1 MYSKWGNAE
10 LVICRRHIFRA
21 WMQKMESVTRHVHRI
36 SMQSWRFVHLQHLN
50 AELVIYTRHIHGT
63 WMQNWWLVQDI
74 FTALECRIKDLY
86 ETYYLQDL
94 NAELVTCTDKV
105 KGREC
110 RIDDWYKTLVLALS
124 AYKFINMYILTT
136 KIAYIS
142 THTYTCIYV
151 HACIYQGQQT
161 EEKVFEKR
169 KVFRRTDT
177 GSMITETGSWFQ
189 EVEAWKEKEFWPL
202 DLVWRGGILTKRAKL
217 PGRSVKVK
225 NVWMVGGGLI
235 RDDLKAK
242 QRQLVFNPLLNG

>member
-1 MYSKWGNAE
+1 M
-10 LVICRRHIFRA
+10 
-21 WMQKMESVTRHVHRI
+21 
-36 SMQSWRFVHLQHLN
+36 
-50 AELVIYTRHIHGT
+50 
-63 WMQNWWLVQDI
+63 
-74 FTALECRIKDLY
+74 
-86 ETYYLQDL
+86 
-94 NAELVTCTDKV
+94 TCTDKV

-189 EVEAWKEKEFWPL
+189 EVEAWKE
-202 DLVWRGGILTKRAKL
+202 RILTTG
-217 PGRSVKVK
+217 PSVERWYSHQKSEAARK
-225 NVWMVGGGLI
+225 ECKG
-235 RDDLKAK
+235 KEC
-242 QRQLVFNPLLNG
+242 LNGRWGLDKR